1 MGDVK
6 VIPGEK
12 GVAAERLS
20 TATSGQS
27 APLAGASPTSLAGGC
42 SNGADDREVAPMFR
56 LRGFFDDSFAEGC
69 LLSRMEQKKLL
80 EARTQ
85 EGLPIFRSENL
96 IPKGDFPLLTSKTNV
111 CFENSTVQRSRN
123 VMGCLTYVIKNK
135 MSLMNIAGQVRLVNL
150 VRLQTDTV
158 TSVFLRQQTDK

>member
-42 SNGADDREVAPMFR
+42 TNGADDREVAPMFR
-56 LRGFFDDSFAEGC
+56 LRGFFDDSFAEGP

-80 EARTQ
+80 KARTQ

-96 IPKGDFPLLTSKTNV
+96 IPKGGFPSSPAKPIFALTT
-111 CFENSTVQRSRN
+111 
-123 VMGCLTYVIKNK
+123 
-135 MSLMNIAGQVRLVNL
+135 
-150 VRLQTDTV
+150 LQ
-158 TSVFLRQQTDK
+158 FKGAAM